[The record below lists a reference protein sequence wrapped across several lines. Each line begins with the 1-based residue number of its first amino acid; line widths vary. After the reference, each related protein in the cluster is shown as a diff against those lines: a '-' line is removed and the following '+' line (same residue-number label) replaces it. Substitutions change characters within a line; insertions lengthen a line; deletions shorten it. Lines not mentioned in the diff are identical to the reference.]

1 MELINNFSEIFLS
14 VWNKGI
20 LGVDIFQILIGIG
33 IFLLFLVF
41 RGLISKLVIKKL
53 EIISKRTTNKL
64 DDTFVQSL
72 VGPARFLPIVLGF
85 FIASYYMTFSMEG
98 REVVDTINR
107 TLITILIF
115 WVIHQIIEPVSY
127 ILSGLDKLLTRELIG
142 WIIKSLKILIFILGL
157 AAVLELWGIKI
168 GPIIAG
174 LGLFGVA
181 VALGAQDLFKNLISG
196 ILVLVEKRFK
206 IGDWI
211 AVEGIIEGVVEKI
224 GFRSTT
230 IRKFDKSLAII
241 PNFQFAENA
250 VVNVSETSN
259 WLISWII
266 TLQYDTTVDQLK
278 KIRDE
283 IENHINLSE
292 DYNTSIG
299 VAVRVDKFS
308 DSSIDMYVRC
318 FTKTGSWNN
327 WLDVKE
333 RLAIA
338 IKEISQE
345 YYYNVFGI
353 TLTFC
358 IINVLILK
366 IISLIGLLK
375 INFNIIFS
383 LTNPFYFLKIY
394 SPLNNEFSFELIYEM
409 IFLFFNQF
417 NFNII
422 YSFLLLTTFLLALK
436 NIFFKSQNENYK
448 NYLYIVLFS
457 LIVFFL
463 ISMNNFRYNVSYNIY
478 ILPFLFLSIGI
489 LLNTFKKKF
498 YSIMLISLLIINFTL
513 NIENYKKYIYKPSN
527 LDFVCTNKSTRDF
540 YYHWAR
546 NFDED
551 FFKKI
556 CLNSNLLFK

>member
-1 MELINNFSEIFLS
+1 MEIINNFSDIFLS

-41 RGLISKLVIKKL
+41 RGIISKLIIRKL
-53 EIISKRTTNKL
+53 ELISKRTTNKL
-64 DDTFVQSL
+64 DDTFVKSM

-85 FIASYYMTFSMEG
+85 FIASYYMTFSVEG

-115 WVIHQIIEPVSY
+115 WVIHQIIEPISY
-127 ILSGLDKLLTRELIG
+127 ILSGLDQILTRELIG

-211 AVEGIIEGVVEKI
+211 LVDGVIEGIVEKI

-259 WLISWII
+259 WLISWNI

-278 KIRDE
+278 TIRNE
-283 IENHINLSE
+283 IEKYILESK
-292 DYNTSIG
+292 DFDTKVGI
-299 VAVRVDKFS
+299 AVRVDKFS

-318 FTKTGSWNN
+318 FTNSRSWND
-327 WLDVKE
+327 WLSVKE
-333 RLAIA
+333 RLAIK
-338 IKEISQE
+338 IKEIVEGNKASFAFPSQ
-345 YYYNVFGI
+345 
-353 TLTFC
+353 
-358 IINVLILK
+358 
-366 IISLIGLLK
+366 S
-375 INFNIIFS
+375 
-383 LTNPFYFLKIY
+383 IY
-394 SPLNNEFSFELIYEM
+394 VE
-409 IFLFFNQF
+409 
-417 NFNII
+417 
-422 YSFLLLTTFLLALK
+422 
-436 NIFFKSQNENYK
+436 
-448 NYLYIVLFS
+448 
-457 LIVFFL
+457 
-463 ISMNNFRYNVSYNIY
+463 
-478 ILPFLFLSIGI
+478 
-489 LLNTFKKKF
+489 KK
-498 YSIMLISLLIINFTL
+498 
-513 NIENYKKYIYKPSN
+513 
-527 LDFVCTNKSTRDF
+527 
-540 YYHWAR
+540 
-546 NFDED
+546 
-551 FFKKI
+551 
-556 CLNSNLLFK
+556 

>member
-1 MELINNFSEIFLS
+1 MELFNNFSDIFLS

-20 LGVDIFQILIGIG
+20 LGVDIFQILIGVG
-33 IFLLFLVF
+33 IFLLFLIF
-41 RGLISKLVIKKL
+41 RGIISKLIIKKL
-53 EIISKRTTNKL
+53 ELISKRTTNKL
-64 DDTFVQSL
+64 DDTFVKSM

-85 FIASYYMTFSMEG
+85 FIASYYMTFSVEG

-115 WVIHQIIEPVSY
+115 WVIHQIIEPISY
-127 ILSGLDKLLTRELIG
+127 ILSGLDQILTRELIG

-211 AVEGIIEGVVEKI
+211 SVDGVIEGIVEKI

-259 WLISWII
+259 WLISWNI

-278 KIRDE
+278 TIRNE
-283 IENHINLSE
+283 IEKYILESKDFDANV
-292 DYNTSIG
+292 G

-318 FTKTGSWNN
+318 FTNSRSWND
-327 WLDVKE
+327 WLSVKE
-333 RLAIA
+333 RLAIK
-338 IKEISQE
+338 IKEIVEGNKASFAFPSQ
-345 YYYNVFGI
+345 
-353 TLTFC
+353 
-358 IINVLILK
+358 
-366 IISLIGLLK
+366 S
-375 INFNIIFS
+375 
-383 LTNPFYFLKIY
+383 IY
-394 SPLNNEFSFELIYEM
+394 VE
-409 IFLFFNQF
+409 
-417 NFNII
+417 
-422 YSFLLLTTFLLALK
+422 
-436 NIFFKSQNENYK
+436 
-448 NYLYIVLFS
+448 
-457 LIVFFL
+457 
-463 ISMNNFRYNVSYNIY
+463 
-478 ILPFLFLSIGI
+478 
-489 LLNTFKKKF
+489 KK
-498 YSIMLISLLIINFTL
+498 
-513 NIENYKKYIYKPSN
+513 
-527 LDFVCTNKSTRDF
+527 
-540 YYHWAR
+540 
-546 NFDED
+546 
-551 FFKKI
+551 
-556 CLNSNLLFK
+556 